1 MILTP
6 RDHVYSSETETE
18 GKMMRNNS
26 ETETA
31 ETAETL
37 TIYQE
42 RNAQIEKTC
51 QKYGLYSSENETNQY
66 QIEKNSYEPPLQ
78 VNVNSQIIINH

>member
-1 MILTP
+1 MLVVILRP
-6 RDHVYSSETETE
+6 LDHTYSSEKET
-18 GKMMRNNS
+18 GRRMMRNNS
-26 ETETA
+26 GSEP
-31 ETAETL
+31 L
-37 TIYQE
+37 TIYEE

-66 QIEKNSYEPPLQ
+66 QIEKNSFEPPLQ